1 MRTHGPTGL
10 RGRQGRTPKTPF
22 ETENNASRVK
32 ARRNR
37 RLAECVGCG
46 QKAHS
51 RMIALAEFAQAL
63 PYCKKRLLPCQ
74 RRQALIFPERQGG
87 ASVQALSVELAAKS
101 PDKVP
106 VSSLQHRK
114 QEPITLP
121 LRHAMEPIERP
132 RHSPKSP
139 SNYEGSVIGKHLL
152 ASRRD
157 SAYSSFSQL
166 FRNIQFREKRVT
178 YCGVEQSGSS
188 PGS

>member
-87 ASVQALSVELAAKS
+87 ASGQASLIRFAAALPIGIHSIAVASSMGS
-101 PDKVP
+101 PMV
-106 VSSLQHRK
+106 L
-114 QEPITLP
+114 
-121 LRHAMEPIERP
+121 P
-132 RHSPKSP
+132 RHRTEAP
-139 SNYEGSVIGKHLL
+139 SNCEGSVIGNHLL
-152 ASRRD
+152 ASRWNG
-157 SAYSSFSQL
+157 AYSSFSQL
-166 FRNIQFREKRVT
+166 FRNIQFREKRIT